1 LCGPDTETPARENPN
16 WLLSEALSDGI
27 LLAQLTALVIAFLEL
42 TMNVALLAFV
52 KTFGL
57 GWEMHFGPASADYV
71 HAVLTHWGAILVG
84 VAVLFV
90 DAIKWHG
97 KEVKTPTWL
106 KVTVAVSVF
115 SAAQFLAYRDAMLN
129 FERTRQEKA
138 AAMGESETLKI
149 EVAHQQA
156 RLEEKDSLIRSQ
168 QRLIDKKV
176 VLPLISRGAI
186 PLPGCGQNTASS
198 RPRLLDEKRENILVA
213 MLQSVRAT
221 VEVQEPVNNDEA
233 SSYGSELVQVL
244 GKAG

>member
-149 EVAHQQA
+149 EVAPQQA
-156 RLEEKDSLIRSQ
+156 RLEEKGQPDS
-168 QRLIDKKV
+168 V
-176 VLPLISRGAI
+176 A
-186 PLPGCGQNTASS
+186 AA
-198 RPRLLDEKRENILVA
+198 LD
-213 MLQSVRAT
+213 
-221 VEVQEPVNNDEA
+221 
-233 SSYGSELVQVL
+233 
-244 GKAG
+244 